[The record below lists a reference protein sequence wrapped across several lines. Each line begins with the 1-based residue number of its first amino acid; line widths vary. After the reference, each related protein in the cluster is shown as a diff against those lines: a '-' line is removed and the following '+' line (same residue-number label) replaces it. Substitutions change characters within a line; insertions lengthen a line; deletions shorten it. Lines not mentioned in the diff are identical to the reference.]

1 MDHNYLE
8 TLRRMI
14 QNDDIHNRRHNS
26 FNRTRNT
33 QYPTNI
39 QMLYNLINEYNQ
51 NMQTYQDNTLSL
63 LSSLITEM
71 RNEHVS
77 RQRNE
82 QSQQT
87 RMHFEFIPTTDFS
100 NFFQNVP
107 VSPTEEQINR
117 ASRTLIYN
125 SNEPLQYNSC
135 PITIESFQDGESV
148 MILNHCGHAFR
159 EDAIRNWFSNN
170 VRCPVCRHDIR
181 NITTL
186 RNIPVN
192 DISNNRN
199 NTPVN
204 DISNNNTIY
213 SPPQSP
219 IRRTNSGIN
228 QDLSMT
234 TSQPLTRVNSLTSQN
249 LQNIIE
255 QTINAIQPLS
265 LPNLNGHMISMD
277 IPLQFD
283 VSQSE
288 VEEQP

>member
-8 TLRRMI
+8 SLRRMI
-14 QNDDIHNRRHNS
+14 DNDDIRNRRQYS
-26 FNRTRNT
+26 FNRTRNR

-51 NMQTYQDNTLSL
+51 NMQTYQDNSLSL
-63 LSSLITEM
+63 MSSLITEM
-71 RNEHVS
+71 RNENIS
-77 RQRNE
+77 RQRTE

-107 VSPTEEQINR
+107 VAPTEEQINR
-117 ASRTLIYN
+117 ASSTLVYN
-125 SNEPLQYNSC
+125 SDEPLQHNSC
-135 PITIESFQDGESV
+135 PITIENFEDGESV

-181 NITTL
+181 NVSTL
-186 RNIPVN
+186 RNTPVNNTNNTSVN
-192 DISNNRN
+192 DISNN
-199 NTPVN
+199 
-204 DISNNNTIY
+204 DTIN
-213 SPPQSP
+213 SPPPSP
-219 IRRTNSGIN
+219 IRRTNSDIN
-228 QDLSMT
+228 QDLSLAHG
-234 TSQPLTRVNSLTSQN
+234 QPLTRVNSLTTQN
-249 LQNIIE
+249 LQSIIE

-288 VEEQP
+288 VEEQL

>member
-1 MDHNYLE
+1 
-8 TLRRMI
+8 MI
-14 QNDDIHNRRHNS
+14 DNDDIRNRRQYS
-26 FNRTRNT
+26 FNRTRNR

-51 NMQTYQDNTLSL
+51 NMQTYQDNSLSL
-63 LSSLITEM
+63 MSSLITEM
-71 RNEHVS
+71 RNENIS
-77 RQRNE
+77 RQRTE

-107 VSPTEEQINR
+107 VAPTEEQINR
-117 ASRTLIYN
+117 ASSTLVYN
-125 SNEPLQYNSC
+125 SDEPLQHNSC
-135 PITIESFQDGESV
+135 PITIENFEDGESV

-181 NITTL
+181 NVSTL
-186 RNIPVN
+186 RNTPVNNTNNTSVN
-192 DISNNRN
+192 DISNN
-199 NTPVN
+199 
-204 DISNNNTIY
+204 DTIN
-213 SPPQSP
+213 SPPPSP
-219 IRRTNSGIN
+219 IRRTNSDIN
-228 QDLSMT
+228 QDLSLAHG
-234 TSQPLTRVNSLTSQN
+234 QPLTRVNSLTTQN
-249 LQNIIE
+249 LQSIIE

-288 VEEQP
+288 VEEQL

>member
-8 TLRRMI
+8 SLRRMI
-14 QNDDIHNRRHNS
+14 DNDDIRNRRQYS
-26 FNRTRNT
+26 FNRTRNR

-51 NMQTYQDNTLSL
+51 NMQTYQDNSLSL
-63 LSSLITEM
+63 MSSLITEM
-71 RNEHVS
+71 RNENIS
-77 RQRNE
+77 RQRTE

-107 VSPTEEQINR
+107 VAPTEEQINR
-117 ASRTLIYN
+117 ASSTLVYN
-125 SNEPLQYNSC
+125 SDEPLQHNSC
-135 PITIESFQDGESV
+135 PITIENFEDGESV

-181 NITTL
+181 NVSTL
-186 RNIPVN
+186 RNTHVNNTNNTSVN
-192 DISNNRN
+192 DISNN
-199 NTPVN
+199 
-204 DISNNNTIY
+204 DTIN
-213 SPPQSP
+213 SPPPSP
-219 IRRTNSGIN
+219 IRRTNSDIN
-228 QDLSMT
+228 QDLSLAHG
-234 TSQPLTRVNSLTSQN
+234 QPLTRVNSLTSQN
-249 LQNIIE
+249 LQSIIE

-288 VEEQP
+288 VESQL